1 MDSEVRKGPAQTV
14 RLPRSLLGASLGALT
29 VAVVL
34 STVVPASA
42 DISASTSTSTQKVA
56 LCRAVFDAAEISE
69 PAAASVGR
77 ALESTNF
84 TAAKKQLLFYFGSLA
99 KREKSAVSLL
109 SGAPPKIQAAAA
121 VDAKEVA
128 NVEAL
133 IRKSKSGNELES
145 SSTLQA
151 EQGRV
156 ESAESTLS
164 AYHVSECGS
173 PIR

>member
-1 MDSEVRKGPAQTV
+1 MYSEVRNGPTQRMT
-14 RLPRSLLGASLGALT
+14 LPRSLLGGSVGALAL
-29 VAVVL
+29 AVVL
-34 STVVPASA
+34 ATVVPASA
-42 DISASTSTSTQKVA
+42 DISASTPAPSQKTA

-77 ALESTNF
+77 ALETANF

-99 KREKSAVSLL
+99 KREQKAVSLL
-109 SGAPPKIQAAAA
+109 NGAPSKVQAAAA
-121 VDAKEVA
+121 VDVKEVD

-133 IRKSKSGNELES
+133 IRRSTSGNELES